1 MGKVSDISAYYG
13 IVIHRDFVPLFA
25 DERYAQ
31 MFGYDS
37 ADDIMA
43 LPSLLELIAEDDRDE
58 AISAYEA
65 VMSGQ
70 ARPKVR
76 VYENYN
82 RDGEQFSV
90 LTIDHLTEWQG
101 KPALQITLVDFSLQI
116 AAEKKLQQ
124 SEQRYRLLTESSL
137 QGIMVHRFFEP
148 LYCNQA
154 MANIL
159 GYDSPKAFL
168 SLDSLLSLVPEEN
181 QPKAIQLH
189 EQLIQGEVESNSLV
203 TEYVCRDGTST
214 WLHIS
219 EAVVKWNGRSAV
231 QSVMLDVTQQ
241 HRDQRRL
248 EFQANHDPLTG
259 LMNRRSMSETL
270 TEEFAIGK
278 RSLHP
283 LCCILL
289 DIDNFKQINDR
300 FGHPAGDEALRVF
313 AIESLKVL
321 RNGDYLCRWGGEE
334 FLLLLPNTVQEQA
347 LLIANR
353 VREHLAE
360 LEVTNDEHKFSTT
373 VSLGLAMLTSYD
385 SSPEALV
392 ARADSALYVAKERG
406 KNRVELAPQ
415 VYEL

>member
-37 ADDIMA
+37 AEDIMA

-101 KPALQITLVDFSLQI
+101 KPALQITLVDFSPQI

-159 GYDSPKAFL
+159 GYDSPEAVLK
-168 SLDSLLSLVPEEN
+168 LDSLLSIIPEEN
-181 QPKAIQLH
+181 QQQAIQLH
-189 EQLIQGEVESNSLV
+189 ERLIQGEVDSNSVV
-203 TEYVCRDGTST
+203 TENVRRDGTSA

-219 EAVVKWNGRSAV
+219 EAVVKWNGIPAV
-231 QSVMLDVTQQ
+231 QSVMMDVTQQ
-241 HRDQRRL
+241 HHDQRRL

-270 TEEFAIGK
+270 TEEFAISK
-278 RSLHP
+278 RSLQP

-300 FGHPAGDEALRVF
+300 FGHSAGDEALRLF

-360 LEVTNDEHKFSTT
+360 LEVTKDEHKFSTT

-392 ARADSALYVAKERG
+392 ARADSALYIAKERG

>member
-13 IVIHRDFVPLFA
+13 MVIHRDFVPLFA

-31 MFGYDS
+31 LFGYNS
-37 ADDIMA
+37 AEEIMA
-43 LPSLLELIAEDDRDE
+43 LPSLLMLIAEEDRNE

-65 VMSGQ
+65 VMSGK

-76 VYENYN
+76 VYENTN

-101 KPALQITLVDFSLQI
+101 KPALQITLVDFSQQV
-116 AAEKKLQQ
+116 AAEKRLQQ
-124 SEQRYRLLTESSL
+124 SEQRYRSLLESSM
-137 QGIMVHRFFEP
+137 QGIVVHRFFEP

-159 GYDSPKAFL
+159 GYDSPEAVL
-168 SLDSLLSLVPEEN
+168 SLDSLLSIIPEEN
-181 QPKAIQLH
+181 QQKAIQLH

-203 TEYVCRDGTST
+203 TENVRRDGTSA

-219 EAVVKWNGRSAV
+219 EAMVKWNGKPAV
-231 QSVMLDVTQQ
+231 QSVMMDVTQQ
-241 HRDQRRL
+241 HHDQRRL

-353 VREHLAE
+353 VRQHLAE
-360 LEVTNDEHKFSTT
+360 LEVTKDEHSFSTT
-373 VSLGLAMLTSYD
+373 VSLGLAMLSGYD
-385 SSPEALV
+385 ASPEALV
-392 ARADSALYVAKERG
+392 ARADSALYIAKEGG

>member
-13 IVIHRDFVPLFA
+13 IVIHRDFLPLFA

-37 ADDIMA
+37 AEDIMA

-101 KPALQITLVDFSLQI
+101 KPALQITLVDFSPQI

-159 GYDSPKAFL
+159 GYDSPEAVLK
-168 SLDSLLSLVPEEN
+168 LDSLLSIIPEEN
-181 QPKAIQLH
+181 QQQAIQLH
-189 EQLIQGEVESNSLV
+189 ERLIQGEVESNSV
-203 TEYVCRDGTST
+203 VAENVRRDGTST

-219 EAVVKWNGRSAV
+219 EAVVKWNDKPAV
-231 QSVMLDVTQQ
+231 QSVMMDVTQQ
-241 HRDQRRL
+241 HHDQRRL

-259 LMNRRSMSETL
+259 LMNRRSMSVTL

-278 RSLHP
+278 RSLQP

-353 VREHLAE
+353 VRQHLAE
-360 LEVTNDEHKFSTT
+360 LEVTKDEHSFSTT
-373 VSLGLAMLTSYD
+373 VSLGLAMLSSYD
-385 SSPEALV
+385 ASPEALV
-392 ARADSALYVAKERG
+392 ARADSALYIAKEGG